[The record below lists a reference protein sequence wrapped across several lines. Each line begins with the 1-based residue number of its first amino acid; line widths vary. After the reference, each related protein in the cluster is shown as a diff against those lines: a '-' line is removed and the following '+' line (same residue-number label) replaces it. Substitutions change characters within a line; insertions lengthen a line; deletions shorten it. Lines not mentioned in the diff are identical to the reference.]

1 MPSEVGVFVTL
12 IERKIM
18 EAYTKVVCIL
28 GLLIFVS
35 ISDIHRVEGA
45 GECGRS
51 TTPDNEAIKLIPCV
65 SAAKDENVKV
75 TKNCCAQIEKLGKNP
90 SCLCAVMLS
99 NTAKMSGADPKVAIT
114 IPKRCNLAN
123 RPVGYKCGPDFCSL
137 HSSLR

>member
-99 NTAKMSGADPKVAIT
+99 NTAKMSGAGQTLAI
-114 IPKRCNLAN
+114 PSASRCTLAYA
-123 RPVGYKCGPDFCSL
+123 PVVYCCGRREL
-137 HSSLR
+137 

>member
-123 RPVGYKCGPDFCSL
+123 RPVGYKCGRKYIL
-137 HSSLR
+137 LV